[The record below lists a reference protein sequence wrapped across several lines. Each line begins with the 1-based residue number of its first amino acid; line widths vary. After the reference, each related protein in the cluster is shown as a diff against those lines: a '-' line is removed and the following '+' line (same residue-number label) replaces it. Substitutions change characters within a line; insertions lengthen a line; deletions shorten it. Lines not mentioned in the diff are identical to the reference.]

1 MSIFSAQPIFQTLPM
16 TQPMVQTLSNTS
28 RVFQTFPKTE
38 LISQSLPNAELISRL
53 LPKAK
58 PISQSLWK
66 AEPISQSLWKAEPI
80 SQSLWKAEQISQPLL
95 KAEQISQ
102 LFSEIKPMS
111 LTSEMECPFAWKSES
126 YPLNKLIQF
135 FPSGAKL
142 TISFTTTRSSKVLGY
157 VPIIGTAMGIFRI
170 YKGIQEY
177 RFFNSIHLHSL
188 TARSFKWMARGAFES
203 IPVLGG
209 LICLIMDII
218 STILSKESSGIL
230 SNFEEET
237 PCGYCHQCGYCNC

>member
-1 MSIFSAQPIFQTLPM
+1 MSIFSTQPIFQTLPM
-16 TQPMVQTLSNTS
+16 AQPMVQTLSNTPL
-28 RVFQTFPKTE
+28 VFQTFPKTE
-38 LISQSLPNAELISRL
+38 LIFQSLPNAELISRL
-53 LPKAK
+53 LPKA
-58 PISQSLWK
+58 
-66 AEPISQSLWKAEPI
+66 EPISQSLWKAE
-80 SQSLWKAEQISQPLL
+80 LISQPLL
-95 KAEQISQ
+95 EAGPISQ
-102 LFSEIKPMS
+102 LFSEIKPMP

-126 YPLNKLIQF
+126 YSLNKLIQL

-157 VPIIGTAMGIFRI
+157 LPLIGTAMGIFRI

-188 TARSFKWMARGAFES
+188 TTRSFKWMARGVFES

>member
-1 MSIFSAQPIFQTLPM
+1 MSIFSTQPIFQTLPM
-16 TQPMVQTLSNTS
+16 AQPMVQTLSNTPL
-28 RVFQTFPKTE
+28 VFQTFPKTE
-38 LISQSLPNAELISRL
+38 LIFQSLPNAELISRL
-53 LPKAK
+53 LP
-58 PISQSLWK
+58 K

-80 SQSLWKAEQISQPLL
+80 SQSLWKAELISQPLW
-95 KAEQISQ
+95 KAELIPQ
-102 LFSEIKPMS
+102 LFSEIKPMP

-126 YPLNKLIQF
+126 YSLNKLIQL

-157 VPIIGTAMGIFRI
+157 LPLIGTAMGIFRI

-188 TARSFKWMARGAFES
+188 TTRSFKWMARGVFES

-230 SNFEEET
+230 SHFEEET

>member
-1 MSIFSAQPIFQTLPM
+1 MSIFSTQPIFQTLPM
-16 TQPMVQTLSNTS
+16 AQPMVQTLSNTPL
-28 RVFQTFPKTE
+28 VFQTFPKTE
-38 LISQSLPNAELISRL
+38 LISHSLPNAELISRL
-53 LPKAK
+53 LPKA
-58 PISQSLWK
+58 
-66 AEPISQSLWKAEPI
+66 EPISQSLWKAE
-80 SQSLWKAEQISQPLL
+80 LISQPLL
-95 KAEQISQ
+95 KAGPISQ
-102 LFSEIKPMS
+102 LFSEIKPMP

-126 YPLNKLIQF
+126 YSLNKLIQL

-157 VPIIGTAMGIFRI
+157 VPVIGTAMGIFRI

-188 TARSFKWMARGAFES
+188 TTRSFKWMARGVFES